1 MLNYSNR
8 LISLCIKLDLTI
20 SVAESCTGGLI
31 SSNLVAIPGAS
42 KVFKVGLVS
51 YSNQSKNYF
60 LKVPLNIL
68 KKYGAV
74 SEQTAI
80 LMVKGLSINS
90 TSNIFIGVT
99 GIAGPNS
106 EATDKP
112 VGLVYHSFLIKSV
125 NKTEVIKKN
134 YKGSRENIRN
144 AASLYSIYHTYK
156 LLNHLYK

>member
-1 MLNYSNR
+1 MINYSKK
-8 LISLCIKLDLTI
+8 LISLCVKLDLTI

-31 SSNLVAIPGAS
+31 ASNLVAVPGAS
-42 KVFKVGLVS
+42 KVFQVGLVS

-74 SEQTAI
+74 SEQTAK

-90 TSNIFIGVT
+90 NSNIFIGVT

-112 VGLVYHSFLIKSV
+112 VGLVYHSFLLKSI
-125 NKTEVIKKN
+125 NKMEVIKKN

-144 AASLYSIYHTYK
+144 SATLYSIYHTYK

>member
-1 MLNYSNR
+1 MLNYSKR
-8 LISLCIKLDLTI
+8 LISLCVKLDLTI

-60 LKVPLNIL
+60 LKVPLNTL

-74 SEQTAI
+74 SEQTAK

-90 TSNIFIGVT
+90 ISNIFIGVT

-144 AASLYSIYHTYK
+144 AAALYSIYHTYK

>member
-1 MLNYSNR
+1 MINYSKR

-31 SSNLVAIPGAS
+31 SSNLVSVTGAS
-42 KVFKVGLVS
+42 KVFQVGLVS
-51 YSNQSKNYF
+51 YSNQSKNNF

-74 SEQTAI
+74 SEQTAK

-90 TSNIFIGVT
+90 NSNIFIGVT

-112 VGLVYHSFLIKSV
+112 VGLVYHSFLLKSI
-125 NKTEVIKKN
+125 NKMEVIKKN

-144 AASLYSIYHTYK
+144 SATLYSIYHTYK

>member
-1 MLNYSNR
+1 MLNYSKR
-8 LISLCIKLDLTI
+8 LISLCVKLDLTI

-60 LKVPLNIL
+60 LKVPLNTL

-74 SEQTAI
+74 SEQTAK

-90 TSNIFIGVT
+90 ISNIFIGVT

-112 VGLVYHSFLIKSV
+112 VGLVFHEHTGL
-125 NKTEVIKKN
+125 
-134 YKGSRENIRN
+134 SRELLRIRGTFFN
-144 AASLYSIYHTYK
+144 
-156 LLNHLYK
+156 

>member
-1 MLNYSNR
+1 MINYSKS
-8 LISLCIKLDLTI
+8 LISLCIKLNLTL

-31 SSNLVAIPGAS
+31 ASNLVSVPGAS
-42 KVFKVGLVS
+42 KVFQVGLVS

-74 SEQTAI
+74 SEQTAK

-90 TSNIFIGVT
+90 NSNIFIGVT

-112 VGLVYHSFLIKSV
+112 VGLVYHSFLLKNV
-125 NKTEVIKKN
+125 NKVEVIKKN

-144 AASLYSIYHTYK
+144 SAALYSIYHTYK

>member
-1 MLNYSNR
+1 MINYNEK
-8 LISLCIKLDLTI
+8 LISLCVKLGLTI

-31 SSNLVAIPGAS
+31 SSNLVAVPGAS
-42 KVFKVGLVS
+42 KVFKVGLIT

-60 LKVPLNIL
+60 LKVPLNIF

-74 SEQTAI
+74 SEQTAK

-90 TSNIFIGVT
+90 NSNIFIGVT

-112 VGLVYHSFLIKSV
+112 VGLVYHSFLLKSV
-125 NKTEVIKKN
+125 NKMEVIKKN

-144 AASLYSIYHTYK
+144 NTTLYSIYHTYNM
-156 LLNHLYK
+156 LNHLYR

>member
-1 MLNYSNR
+1 MINYSKR
-8 LISLCIKLDLTI
+8 LISLCVKLDLTV

-31 SSNLVAIPGAS
+31 SSNLVAVPGAS
-42 KVFKVGLVS
+42 KVFQVGLVS

-74 SEQTAI
+74 SEQTAK

-90 TSNIFIGVT
+90 NSSIFIGVT

-112 VGLVYHSFLIKSV
+112 VGLVYHSFLLKSV
-125 NKTEVIKKN
+125 NKMEVIKKN
-134 YKGSRENIRN
+134 YKGSRESIRN
-144 AASLYSIYHTYK
+144 SATLYSIYHTYK